1 MSAPG
6 ADRRSVRVGSR
17 TIGPGEPT
25 YVVAEMSGNHGGR
38 LERALAMID
47 AAAQA
52 GADAVKIQVYRP
64 DTITLD
70 SDKPDFRIA
79 TDNAWAE
86 HRTLHQLYQAAH
98 TPWEWL
104 SELFARAGRRG
115 IALFGSVFDHSS
127 VAALECFDP
136 PAYKIA
142 APEICDLPLLRTVAA
157 TGKPVLL
164 STGLASLADLATAV
178 DVLVA
183 HGAGGI
189 VLLKCST
196 AYPAPEDEINLR
208 TIPNL
213 AETFACPAG
222 FSDHTLGMGVALA
235 AVALGAQ
242 VIEKHFTLDD
252 EDTVDGFFSLQ
263 ADAFA
268 AMIAEIHRA
277 GRALGQVEYSVTP
290 AARANAQGRRSLY
303 VAAPIAAGERFTAE
317 NVKSVRP
324 GYGMDTRYYDIVLG
338 RRATRNLAVG
348 DRLSWDVV
356 G

>member
-1 MSAPG
+1 
-6 ADRRSVRVGSR
+6 
-17 TIGPGEPT
+17 
-25 YVVAEMSGNHGGR
+25 
-38 LERALAMID
+38 
-47 AAAQA
+47 
-52 GADAVKIQVYRP
+52 
-64 DTITLD
+64 
-70 SDKPDFRIA
+70 
-79 TDNAWAE
+79 
-86 HRTLHQLYQAAH
+86 
-98 TPWEWL
+98 
-104 SELFARAGRRG
+104 
-115 IALFGSVFDHSS
+115 
-127 VAALECFDP
+127 AALERFDP

-164 STGLASLADLATAV
+164 STGLASLTDLATAV
-178 DVLVA
+178 ALLER

-222 FSDHTLGMGVALA
+222 FSDHTLGIGVALA
-235 AVALGAQ
+235 AIGLGAR

-263 ADAFA
+263 VDALA
-268 AMIAEIHRA
+268 AMITEIHRA
-277 GRALGQVEYSVTP
+277 ERALGRVDHSLTP
-290 AARANAQGRRSLY
+290 GARANAQGRRSLY
-303 VAAPIAAGERFTAE
+303 VSAPIAAGETLTPE
-317 NVKSVRP
+317 NIRSVRP
-324 GYGMDTRYYDIVLG
+324 GHGLDTRYYDIVLG
-338 RRATRNLAVG
+338 RTAACDLEEG